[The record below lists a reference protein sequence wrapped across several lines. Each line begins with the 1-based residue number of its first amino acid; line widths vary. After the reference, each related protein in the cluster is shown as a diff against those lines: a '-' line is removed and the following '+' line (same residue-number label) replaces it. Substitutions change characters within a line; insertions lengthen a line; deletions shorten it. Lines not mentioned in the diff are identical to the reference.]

1 MYYRLKKGGGFG
13 VSIEEP
19 KAAPT
24 NYLSQPSEKNTDH
37 ERPLTDGGITR
48 G

>member
-1 MYYRLKKGGGFG
+1 MYYQLKKGGGFG

-24 NYLSQPSEKNTDH
+24 NYF
-37 ERPLTDGGITR
+37 
-48 G
+48 